1 MIKQQM
7 KQRIY
12 VDGNWIGENLESLTV
27 INPATLEEI
36 ATVPKAGKQETK
48 EAINAAAAAF
58 PHWSSLTAAERSHY
72 LRKLFTLMQDHEE
85 ELAKIMTLEM
95 GKPLSE
101 SVGEVRYAAS
111 FIEWYAEEGKR
122 IYGETIPAARNNQRM
137 VVLKQ
142 PIGVVAAI
150 TPWNFPA
157 AMITRKL
164 GPALA
169 SGCTIVIKPAS
180 ATPLTAIKI
189 VELCEKAGIPK
200 GVVNLVTGKASEIS
214 EEIMSNPKVRKVTF
228 TGSTEI
234 GKELMEKA
242 AQNVT
247 KLSLELGGHAPFI
260 VLDDANLDKAVQGA
274 IASKFR
280 NAGQT
285 CICANRIYVQSG
297 IYDQFVERFA
307 KAASDLK
314 VGNGLEEGID
324 IGPMINASG
333 YKKVQAQ
340 VSDAVAKGATIVT
353 GGKGD
358 SDKGYFYSPTVL
370 KNVQSNMDIMKEETF
385 GPVAPVQKFEEIDEA
400 IHLANN
406 IELGLAAYVYTEN
419 LSKGV
424 KVAEGLEYGIIG
436 WNDGVPSA
444 AQAPFGGMKESGLG
458 REGGHH
464 GIEEYLE
471 VKYISIGL

>member
-85 ELAKIMTLEM
+85 ELAKVMTLEM

-333 YKKVQAQ
+333 YEKVQAQ

-353 GGKGD
+353 GGKGN

-370 KNVQSNMDIMKEETF
+370 KDVQSNMDIMKEETF
-385 GPVAPVQKFEEIDEA
+385 GPVAPVQKFENIEEA
-400 IHLANN
+400 IHLAND
-406 IELGLAAYVYTEN
+406 IELGLAAYVYTES
-419 LSKGV
+419 LSEGV
-424 KVAEGLEYGIIG
+424 TVAEGLEYGIIG

>member
-333 YKKVQAQ
+333 YEKVQAQ

-353 GGKGD
+353 GGKGN
-358 SDKGYFYSPTVL
+358 SDKGHFYSPTVL
-370 KNVQSNMDIMKEETF
+370 KDVQSNMDIMKEETF
-385 GPVAPVQKFEEIDEA
+385 GPVAPVQKFENIEEA
-400 IHLANN
+400 IHLAND
-406 IELGLAAYVYTEN
+406 IELGLAAYVYTES
-419 LSKGV
+419 LSEGV
-424 KVAEGLEYGIIG
+424 TVAEGLEYGIIG

>member
-1 MIKQQM
+1 M

-85 ELAKIMTLEM
+85 ELAKVMTLEM

-333 YKKVQAQ
+333 YEKVQAQ

-353 GGKGD
+353 GGKGN

-370 KNVQSNMDIMKEETF
+370 KDVQSNMDIMKEETF
-385 GPVAPVQKFEEIDEA
+385 GPVAPVQKFENIEEA
-400 IHLANN
+400 IHLAND
-406 IELGLAAYVYTEN
+406 IELGLAAYVYTES
-419 LSKGV
+419 LSEGV
-424 KVAEGLEYGIIG
+424 TVAEGLEYGIIG